1 MNFFPTSSK
10 IVSALYSNFENITS
24 DEITINFAYS
34 FSIKGIFK
42 SHQNAYNINK
52 KIKKL
57 FYVRSYSEFR
67 FNLNKKTWNTKFS
80 LRPYVFSKKIAFLS
94 HQKFCKKNGIESK
107 FIVLG
112 VVYEI
117 GAWQEILKKIRLS
130 QAKKISKTLLN
141 KKIFISSL
149 DQISRDLNE
158 INSNLEK
165 DPFIGRFITFE
176 EFLNINNI
184 PSEIN
189 EKKNWYDFGE
199 RLIKFLNLFD
209 FDLTIKVLGKI
220 DPFFYLM
227 RELINE

>member
-1 MNFFPTSSK
+1 M
-10 IVSALYSNFENITS
+10 
-24 DEITINFAYS
+24 
-34 FSIKGIFK
+34 
-42 SHQNAYNINK
+42 
-52 KIKKL
+52 
-57 FYVRSYSEFR
+57 
-67 FNLNKKTWNTKFS
+67 
-80 LRPYVFSKKIAFLS
+80 
-94 HQKFCKKNGIESK
+94 
-107 FIVLG
+107 
-112 VVYEI
+112 YEI